1 MKKICNKC
9 SIEKESCD
17 FYKDSNKKDGLTT
30 FCIECKKISNKTSQI
45 KNSDKINEY
54 NKKYREENKENIK
67 EYNKKYR
74 EENKENIKEYNK
86 KYREE
91 NKENIKER
99 NKKYYEDNKDKI
111 MEKYFNN
118 RENELIRMKNWKK
131 LNRKKLSEY
140 QNNYYKER
148 KKTDPVFKLRNSVG
162 QLIRVS
168 LNNKGLKKNS
178 KTQLILGCTFDEF
191 KQHLESKFESWMNW
205 DNYGLYNGTPNYG
218 WDIDHI
224 IPNSSAINEEEVY
237 KLNHYTNLQPLC
249 SYHNRDVKK
258 NKVD

>member
-30 FCIECKKISNKTSQI
+30 FCIECKKTSNKASRT
-45 KNSDKINEY
+45 KNIDKIKISK
-54 NKKYREENKENIK
+54 KKYYEDNKESIK
-67 EYNKKYR
+67 EYNKTYR
-74 EENKENIKEYNK
+74 EDNKDKIKHS
-86 KYREE
+86 
-91 NKENIKER
+91 
-99 NKKYYEDNKDKI
+99 NKKYYEKNKDKI
-111 MEKYFNN
+111 MEKYFDN

-148 KKTDPVFKLRNSVG
+148 KKIDPVFKLRDSVRK
-162 QLIRVS
+162 LIRVS
-168 LNNKGLKKNS
+168 LINKGIKKNS
-178 KTQLILGCTFDEF
+178 KTQLIIGCSFEEF
-191 KQHLESKFESWMNW
+191 KQYLESKFEPWMNW
-205 DNYGLYNGTPNYG
+205 DNKGLYNGTPNYG

-224 IPNSSAINEEEVY
+224 IPNSSANNEEEIY

-249 SYHNRDVKK
+249 SYINRDIKK